1 MIYDKKY
8 YLCEGYT
15 TKKLKDK
22 IIFYHQIKS
31 GGTSVS
37 NVLLSLFKKPYR
49 ILGTHIKNY
58 YDKSEYENYLNNI
71 NQISQNNYDFICG
84 HINFLDFFKDRFSI
98 TTIRE
103 PIDRA
108 ISHYNMLFENKVID
122 KNISMEECYKK
133 EIIPSNPII
142 QMFNSSNSEEA
153 CLTNLHFDK
162 ALTNLKKIDLIV
174 NTQNINQ
181 LINYI
186 ISSYDLPNVL
196 YQRLKKTKVN
206 RFKKTKIN
214 FNTIKKYN
222 ELDLEIYKIL
232 TKKNLYFNFPNTANK
247 RSISKYFLY
256 SVDFKVE
263 NHNKLLVSKDEFNT
277 FSNFLRKKK
286 FSIENVL

>member
-37 NVLLSLFKKPYR
+37 NVFLSLFKKTYR

-98 TTIRE
+98 TTIRD

-108 ISHYNMLFENKVID
+108 ISHFNMLVENKVID
-122 KNISMEECYKK
+122 ENISFEECYKK
-133 EIIPSNPII
+133 EIIPINPIT
-142 QMFNSSNSEEA
+142 QMFNASNSEEA
-153 CLTNLHFDK
+153 LLSNFDFDT
-162 ALTNLKKIDLIV
+162 ALKN
-174 NTQNINQ
+174 
-181 LINYI
+181 
-186 ISSYDLPNVL
+186 
-196 YQRLKKTKVN
+196 
-206 RFKKTKIN
+206 FKKN
-214 FNTIKKYN
+214 
-222 ELDLEIYKIL
+222 
-232 TKKNLYFNFPNTANK
+232 
-247 RSISKYFLY
+247 
-256 SVDFKVE
+256 
-263 NHNKLLVSKDEFNT
+263 
-277 FSNFLRKKK
+277 
-286 FSIENVL
+286 

>member
-8 YLCEGYT
+8 YLCEGYN
-15 TKKLKDK
+15 TKKLNDK
-22 IIFYHQIKS
+22 IIYYHQPKS

-37 NVLLSLFKKPYR
+37 NIFLSLFIKPYR
-49 ILGTHIKNY
+49 ILGTHIKRY
-58 YDKSEYENYLNNI
+58 YDKSEYENLLDNVNNI
-71 NQISQNNYDFICG
+71 SKNNYDFICG

-98 TTIRE
+98 TTIRD

-122 KNISMEECYKK
+122 ENISLETCYKK

-142 QMFNSSNSEEA
+142 QMFNSSNSQEA
-153 CLTNLHFDK
+153 CLNGLHFDK

-174 NTQNINQ
+174 NFQNIDQ

-196 YQRLKKTKVN
+196 YQRLKKTRVTH
-206 RFKKTKIN
+206 FKKTKIN

-222 ELDLEIYKIL
+222 ELDLEMYKVL
-232 TKKNLYFNFPNTANK
+232 TKKNLYFKFPNTAKK
-247 RSISKYFLY
+247 RSKDNYFLY
-256 SVDFKVE
+256 SIDYKVE

-277 FSNFLRKKK
+277 FSNFLIKNK
-286 FSIENVL
+286 FIIENVV